1 MAEIIGRGAEA
12 VVYREEE
19 TAIKDRISK
28 SYRHPV
34 IDNNLRKFRTRR
46 EAKILEKL
54 KKINF
59 PGPALVQSCDQSM
72 KINMQFIDGVK
83 LRDVMEKNHLVYSE
97 EIGRLLG
104 ILHSNGI
111 IHSDLT
117 TSNMILKCRDFKSDY
132 KVLENSNHAQKPKSR
147 FLTDKI
153 YFIDFGLSF
162 FSDKAEDKAVDLH
175 LLDRALESKHYK
187 IHKPCMHFVIK
198 GYKKTHKKSEE
209 VLNRLEKVQERG
221 RNKKK

>member
-12 VVYREEE
+12 IIYKDNDVV
-19 TAIKDRISK
+19 IKDRISK

-54 KKINF
+54 RKINF
-59 PGPALVQSCDQSM
+59 PGPSLISSCDQSM
-72 KINMQFIDGVK
+72 KINMEFIEGKK
-83 LRDVMEKNHLVYSE
+83 LRDVLEQNHLVYSE
-97 EIGRLLG
+97 EIGKLLG

-111 IHSDLT
+111 IHADLT
-117 TSNMILKCRDFKSDY
+117 TSNMILKDRI
-132 KVLENSNHAQKPKSR
+132 H
-147 FLTDKI
+147 
-153 YFIDFGLSF
+153 FIDFGLSF

-175 LLDRALESKHYK
+175 LLDRALESKHYR
-187 IHKPCMHFVIK
+187 IHKPCMKFAIK
-198 GYKKTHKKSEE
+198 GYKQTYKNHKE

-221 RNKKK
+221 RNKNK